1 MRSIKIAAIS
11 VVALLALATGCSKK
25 PSDDTLAND
34 IKAKLFSDPDLRS
47 TNINVAV
54 QNGAVT
60 LSGDVPNSNLELK
73 AVKIA
78 NDTPGVARVD
88 DQIKV
93 PGGSSARRGINGE
106 TAGGAEQN
114 GPPDNGGG
122 GGGGGGVASPNNPP
136 GMGGPGAS
144 APPQPVAVTIP
155 SGTPIT
161 IRMIDS
167 VDSATNSTGQ
177 QFRASLDDSIRLND
191 QVVVPRHTDVT
202 VRLAEAQSAGRVRG
216 QSNLELQLVS
226 MNVNGQRVPLQSNVY
241 DVKGKARGKQTLERS
256 GIGAAAGAI
265 LGAITGGGKGAA
277 IGAAVGGGGVAG
289 YQVLTHGQQ
298 VKIPAET
305 LLNFTLQAPVNVEVA
320 PQ

>member
-11 VVALLALATGCSKK
+11 VAALLALATGCSKK

-93 PGGSSARRGINGE
+93 PGGSSARRGIRGE
-106 TAGGAEQN
+106 TAGGAGQS
-114 GPPDNGGG
+114 GPPDN
-122 GGGGGGVASPNNPP
+122 GGGVASPNNPP

-161 IRMIDS
+161 VRMIDS
-167 VDSATNSTGQ
+167 VDSATNTTGQ
-177 QFRASLDDSIRLND
+177 EFRASLDDSIRLNG

-202 VRLAEAQSAGRVRG
+202 VRLAEAQGAGRVRG

-226 MNVNGQRVPLQSNVY
+226 MNVNGQKVPLQSDVY

-265 LGAITGGGKGAA
+265 IGAIAGGGKGAA
-277 IGAAVGGGGVAG
+277 IGAAVGGGGAAG
-289 YQVLTHGQQ
+289 YQVFTHGQQ

>member
-1 MRSIKIAAIS
+1 MRSIKIAVIG
-11 VVALLALATGCSKK
+11 VAAVLALATGCSKK

-34 IKAKLFSDPDLRS
+34 IKAKLFSDPDLRT
-47 TNINVAV
+47 TNVNVAV

-60 LSGDVPNSNLELK
+60 LSGEVPNPDLELK

-78 NDTPGVARVD
+78 NDTPGVSRVD

-93 PGGSSARRGINGE
+93 AGGSPERRGV
-106 TAGGAEQN
+106 GG
-114 GPPDNGGG
+114 DN
-122 GGGGGGVASPNNPP
+122 GGGVASPANPP
-136 GMGGPGAS
+136 GMGRPVESAQP
-144 APPQPVAVTIP
+144 APPQPVTVTIP

-167 VDSATNSTGQ
+167 VDSATNTTGQ
-177 QFRASLDDSIRLND
+177 EFRASLDDSIRLNG
-191 QVVVPRHTDVT
+191 QVVVPRHTEVT

-226 MNVNGQRVPLQSNVY
+226 MNVSGRRVPLQSNVY

-289 YQVLTHGQQ
+289 YQVFTHGQQ

>member
-11 VVALLALATGCSKK
+11 VAALLALATGCSKK

-47 TNINVAV
+47 TNINVSV

-78 NDTPGVARVD
+78 NDTPGVSRVD

-93 PGGSSARRGINGE
+93 PGGSSARRGVRGE
-106 TAGGAEQN
+106 MPGGAGQN
-114 GPPDNGGG
+114 GPGDN
-122 GGGGGGVASPNNPP
+122 GGGGVASPNNPP
-136 GMGGPGAS
+136 GMGGPGQS
-144 APPQPVAVTIP
+144 AQSGPPQPVTVTIP

-167 VDSATNSTGQ
+167 VDSATNTTGQ
-177 QFRASLDDSIRLND
+177 EFRASLDDSIRLNG

-202 VRLAEAQSAGRVRG
+202 VRLADAQGAGRVRG

-265 LGAITGGGKGAA
+265 IGAIAGGGKGAA
-277 IGAAVGGGGVAG
+277 IGAAVGGGGAAG
-289 YQVLTHGQQ
+289 YQVFTHGQQ

>member
-78 NDTPGVARVD
+78 NDTPGVSRVD
-88 DQIKV
+88 DQIKL
-93 PGGSSARRGINGE
+93 PGGSSARRGVRGE
-106 TAGGAEQN
+106 TAGGAGQS
-114 GPPDNGGG
+114 GPPDN
-122 GGGGGGVASPNNPP
+122 GGGVASPNNPP
-136 GMGGPGAS
+136 GMGGPGESAQS
-144 APPQPVAVTIP
+144 APPQPVTVTIP

-167 VDSATNSTGQ
+167 VDSATNTAGQ
-177 QFRASLDDSIRLND
+177 EFRASLDDSIRLNG

-226 MNVNGQRVPLQSNVY
+226 MNVNGERVPLQSNVY

-265 LGAITGGGKGAA
+265 IGALAGGGKGAA
-277 IGAAVGGGGVAG
+277 VGAAVGGGGVAG
-289 YQVLTHGQQ
+289 YQVFTHGQQ